1 MAKTQ
6 MPAHVI
12 EDANVTQTST
22 PQAHLAN
29 ALRNARKGFVLAGVF
44 SAFLNLLMLTTPI
57 YMLQV
62 FDRVLT
68 TGHSDTLIALT
79 VIVAIALAVLGVL
92 EAVRLLLLS
101 RTATWI
107 NASLGPKVLSASLA
121 RSLGNQPGGGQG
133 MRDLGSLQAFLGS
146 TNLNPFFDAP
156 WTPVFVFFIFLLH
169 PWLGVLAL
177 VSAIMLFVIA
187 VLNDRTSRPAMSAAS
202 TMQMTAMTQ
211 SDEAVRNAEVIQA
224 MGMQERITQRWHDQ
238 TSEAAL
244 EQDGGTQ
251 WMALFLGLSRFLRF
265 GAQAGVLGVGAAL
278 VITGDMT
285 PGGMIAG
292 SILLGRALA
301 PVDQAIGA
309 WRAFVGAREAHGRL
323 TALFDETPLSAEGM
337 SLPPPKGQLTLENAS
352 FLHPNTEQPAID
364 QASLQALPGTITALI
379 GPSAS
384 GKSTLCRMLVGAWR
398 PTSGHVRLDGAE
410 ISEWPRGEV
419 GQHIGYLPQDIE
431 LFSGS
436 IRSNISRMTEADAE
450 VVVEAAEA
458 AGVHQMVLR
467 LPQAYDTPVGPQGA
481 QLSGGQ
487 RQRIGLARALFGN
500 PQLIVLD
507 EPNAN
512 LDTAGEAALA
522 QALTDAKA
530 RGATILISTHKR
542 QLLSLADNVAMLDAG
557 QLRAFGPRDEVFAAL
572 EQHGIIRSSKTAS
585 AVADRTNVTQLPRGD
600 DA

>member
-1 MAKTQ
+1 MHANTQ
-6 MPAHVI
+6 KDGKLPQPA
-12 EDANVTQTST
+12 TS
-22 PQAHLAN
+22 QAHLAD

-68 TGHSDTLIALT
+68 TGHSDTLIALS
-79 VIVAIALAVLGVL
+79 VIVVVALVVLGIL
-92 EAVRLLLLS
+92 EGVRLLLLS
-101 RTATWI
+101 RTAAWI
-107 NASLGPKVLSASLA
+107 NGSLGPKVLSASLA
-121 RSLGNQPGGGQG
+121 KSLGNRTGGNQPL
-133 MRDLGSLQAFLGS
+133 RDLGSLQGFLGS

-156 WTPVFVFFIFLLH
+156 WTPVFVLFIFLLH

-177 VSAIMLFVIA
+177 VAAITLLIVA

-202 TMQMTAMTQ
+202 SQQMVATTHA
-211 SDEAVRNAEVIQA
+211 DEAVRNAEVVQA
-224 MGMQERITQRWHDQ
+224 MGMQEHVAQRWFSQSH
-238 TSEAAL
+238 EASL
-244 EQDGGTQ
+244 KQDGGTR

-265 GAQAGVLGVGAAL
+265 GAQVGVLGVGAAL
-278 VITGDMT
+278 VISGDMT

-309 WRAFVGAREAHGRL
+309 WRAFVGAREAHTRLSTLFEETPLTQEGMALPSPAGRL
-323 TALFDETPLSAEGM
+323 TVEDV
-337 SLPPPKGQLTLENAS
+337 S
-352 FLHPNTEQPAID
+352 FLHPGTEHPTIAQVSF
-364 QASLQALPGTITALI
+364 QAMPGTITAII

-398 PTSGHVRLDGAE
+398 PTTGHVRLDGAE
-410 ISEWPRGEV
+410 IADWPRSDIGSHV
-419 GQHIGYLPQDIE
+419 GYLPQDIE

-436 IRSNISRMTEADAE
+436 IRSNISRMTEAEAE
-450 VVVEAAEA
+450 DIIAAAEA
-458 AGVHQMVLR
+458 AGVHEMVLR
-467 LPQAYDTPVGPQGA
+467 LPDAYETPIGPQGA

-500 PQLIVLD
+500 PKFIVLD

-522 QALTDAKA
+522 KALNDAKS

-542 QLLSLADNVAMLDAG
+542 QLLSLADTVVMLDAG

-572 EQHGIIRSSKTAS
+572 EQRGVIRATAKGAPANQGS
-585 AVADRTNVTQLPRGD
+585 TNVTPLPRGEG
-600 DA
+600 A

>member
-1 MAKTQ
+1 M
-6 MPAHVI
+6 
-12 EDANVTQTST
+12 TQTST
-22 PQAHLAN
+22 PEAHLAD

-68 TGHSDTLIALT
+68 TGHGDTLLALT
-79 VIVAIALAVLGVL
+79 LIVAVALAVLGVL

-101 RTATWI
+101 RTASWI

-121 RSLGNQPGGGQG
+121 KALGNRSGGNQPL
-133 MRDLGSLQAFLGS
+133 RDLGSLQGFLGS

-156 WTPVFVFFIFLLH
+156 WTPLFVLFIFLLH

-177 VSAIMLFVIA
+177 VSAILLFVIA
-187 VLNDRTSRPAMSAAS
+187 VLNDRTSRPAISAAGNL
-202 TMQMTAMTQ
+202 QMIATTQ
-211 SDEAVRNAEVIQA
+211 ADEAVRNAEVVQA
-224 MGMQERITQRWHDQ
+224 MGMHERVAGRWHDQ
-238 TSEAAL
+238 TQEASGK
-244 EQDGGTQ
+244 QDGGTQ
-251 WMALFLGLSRFLRF
+251 WMALFLGISRFLRF

-278 VITGDMT
+278 VIAGDMT

-323 TALFDETPLSAEGM
+323 SKLFEEAPVAKDGM
-337 SLPPPKGQLTLENAS
+337 SLPSPTGRLSVEDVS
-352 FLHPNTEQPAID
+352 FVHPNTEHPVIHEISF
-364 QASLQALPGTITALI
+364 QAMPGSITAII

-410 ISEWPRGEV
+410 IADWPRREIGSHV
-419 GQHIGYLPQDIE
+419 GYLPQDIE
-431 LFSGS
+431 LFSGT
-436 IRSNISRMTEADAE
+436 IRDNISRMTDSEPDAI
-450 VVVEAAEA
+450 VAAAEA
-458 AGVHQMVLR
+458 AGVHEMVLR
-467 LPQAYDTPVGPQGA
+467 FPQAYDTPVGPLGA

-487 RQRIGLARALFGN
+487 RQRIGLARALFGD
-500 PQLIVLD
+500 PRFIVLD

-522 QALTDAKA
+522 KALAEA
-530 RGATILISTHKR
+530 RERGATILISTHKR
-542 QLLSLADNVAMLDAG
+542 QLLSLADNVVMLDGG
-557 QLRAFGPRDEVFAAL
+557 QLRAFGPREDVFAAL
-572 EQHGIIRSSKTAS
+572 EQRGVIRAS
-585 AVADRTNVTQLPRGD
+585 ANKTGAGSGSSTPANVTTLPRGEG
-600 DA
+600 A